1 LWLFPI
7 LIKEK
12 QSLKRP
18 DIIAQK
24 IYLLPQLVLW
34 VAQCKFLGKSIVF
47 TNGVFDILHPGHIF
61 SLSQAAKEADFLI
74 VGLNSDNSVKRL
86 KGQQRPVNNQDS
98 RALLLASLLMVDAV
112 VIFEE
117 DTPLE
122 LINSIRPDVLVK
134 GGDYT
139 IENIVGAKEV
149 IARGGKVVI
158 NPVVE
163 GYSTS
168 SIIDKLKD
176 IPNPDQ

>member
-1 LWLFPI
+1 
-7 LIKEK
+7 
-12 QSLKRP
+12 
-18 DIIAQK
+18 
-24 IYLLPQLVLW
+24 
-34 VAQCKFLGKSIVF
+34 LGKSIVF

-122 LINSIRPDVLVK
+122 LINSLRPDVLVK

-149 IARGGKVVI
+149 MSNGGRVVI
-158 NPVVE
+158 NPVIE
-163 GYSTS
+163 GYSTT
-168 SIIDKLKD
+168 SIIDKLKTLN
-176 IPNPDQ
+176 NPE

>member
-1 LWLFPI
+1 M
-7 LIKEK
+7 
-12 QSLKRP
+12 
-18 DIIAQK
+18 
-24 IYLLPQLVLW
+24 Y
-34 VAQCKFLGKSIVF
+34 
-47 TNGVFDILHPGHIF
+47 
-61 SLSQAAKEADFLI
+61 FLI

-122 LINSIRPDVLVK
+122 LINSIEPGVLVK

-163 GYSTS
+163 GYSTT

-176 IPNPDQ
+176 LPNPDH

>member
-1 LWLFPI
+1 M
-7 LIKEK
+7 
-12 QSLKRP
+12 
-18 DIIAQK
+18 
-24 IYLLPQLVLW
+24 
-34 VAQCKFLGKSIVF
+34 GKSIVF

-61 SLSQAAKEADFLI
+61 SLSQAAREADFLI
-74 VGLNSDNSVKRL
+74 VGVNSDSSVKRL

-163 GYSTS
+163 GYSTT

-176 IPNPDQ
+176 LPNPDH